1 MASSPYVNAPTNFNM
16 EVDVDSIDT
25 KTERGVGEKGNR
37 PVTQLFV
44 HVLSRT
50 LTRPDKLPA
59 VGNCHGSNTGC
70 SDAVEHG
77 RHHPR
82 YHEQSM
88 TSSMQAKYG
97 HRQLWL
103 EPFAEGSKRN
113 LIFLGDSLSPLIK
126 KWRRT
131 AANIYSCLSNSL
143 VKYQLWVQ
151 LFTEQLADMA
161 LPLSLITV
169 VALLGISN
177 SLQTGL

>member
-59 VGNCHGSNTGC
+59 
-70 SDAVEHG
+70 
-77 RHHPR
+77 
-82 YHEQSM
+82 
-88 TSSMQAKYG
+88 
-97 HRQLWL
+97 
-103 EPFAEGSKRN
+103 EPFAEGSKR
-113 LIFLGDSLSPLIK
+113 
-126 KWRRT
+126 
-131 AANIYSCLSNSL
+131 L

-177 SLQTGL
+177 SLQTGLYCNELMYLAGHHTLLVTNQTQMVMVT